1 MTSLVRILSTGRA
14 GTKYIANAF
23 ADQGY
28 LSYHEDLY
36 AGEPSS
42 ALIHYTRMLG
52 DMWFHDRKKYYA
64 YDSDFARPYMA
75 AVGKQM
81 GIELNKRGEVKV
93 GKSASRK
100 GGTKDSV
107 SVVIDSGHRLTPAT
121 PLIEKEGDRAG
132 VEIKYLILYRNPLR
146 TIHGLFKVEGQAG
159 MQEGPY
165 RNRPASFSEEGGY
178 LGAAG
183 VWANTYRM
191 AYDQRKHL
199 GEERFAFLDLE
210 RFNFDEEHIDE
221 IFSFLELD
229 YDKKGFAKFANNIL
243 GQPLRSS
250 KSDSARNSHVF
261 HDPGFSFS
269 EDEIEKIH
277 ARVEDVLEPYGMSW
291 QKIVDDYVDFHAK
304 EKERLGFDK
313 G

>member
-1 MTSLVRILSTGRA
+1 MPKLIRILSTGRA
-14 GTKYIANAF
+14 GTKYIANTF

-36 AGEPSS
+36 AGEPTS

-52 DMWFHDRKKYYA
+52 DMWFHEREKYYA
-64 YDSDFARPYMA
+64 IDSDFARPYMA
-75 AVGKQM
+75 AVGKQL
-81 GIELNKRGEVKV
+81 GLALNKRGVAKA
-93 GKSASRK
+93 GKKAADKS
-100 GGTKDSV
+100 GTKGKV

-121 PLIEKEGDRAG
+121 PLIEKEGKRAG
-132 VEIKYLILYRNPLR
+132 VAIKYLILYRNPLR
-146 TIHGLFKVEGQAG
+146 TIHGLFKVEGKASP
-159 MQEGPY
+159 QEGHY
-165 RNRPASFSEEGGY
+165 RNRPGSFSEEGGF

-191 AYDQRKHL
+191 AYDQMKHL

-221 IFSFLELD
+221 VFSFLELA
-229 YDKKGFAKFANNIL
+229 YDKKGFADFANKIL

-269 EDEIEKIH
+269 EDEIDQIH
-277 ARVEDVLEPYGMSW
+277 DRVEDVLGSYGMDW
-291 QKIVDDYVDFHAK
+291 QKIVDDYVSFHAK
-304 EKERLGFDK
+304 EKDSLGFDK